1 MDNEIFTAE
10 VGQHDTVA
18 LAAGQDGQNGHGSG
32 QVDVRRGLWD
42 SQLNGH
48 TLLVTDGV
56 FWIGKL
62 VIKSRRKI
70 NSLEESKYN
79 YTALR
84 SLQLPV
90 M

>member
-18 LAAGQDGQNGHGSG
+18 LAAGQNGHGGGGHSG

-42 SQLNGH
+42 PQQNGH

-56 FWIGKL
+56 FWIGNL
-62 VIKSRRKI
+62 VIKLK
-70 NSLEESKYN
+70 
-79 YTALR
+79 
-84 SLQLPV
+84 
-90 M
+90 